1 MTIAQ
6 ASQKYGI
13 TADTLRYYERIGLLP
28 PVRRVN
34 GIRDY
39 SEADCGWIEFIRC
52 MRGAGVQ
59 VEALIE
65 YVALFQQGEATSQAR
80 KQILIEQRERLQEK
94 LDQMQAT
101 LDRLDQKIEHYEQCE
116 RVAEETLRRKAAE
129 QKE

>member
-80 KQILIEQRERLQEK
+80 KQILIEQRERLQ
-94 LDQMQAT
+94 
-101 LDRLDQKIEHYEQCE
+101 
-116 RVAEETLRRKAAE
+116 
-129 QKE
+129 

>member
-6 ASQKYGI
+6 VSQKYGI

-39 SEADCGWIEFIRC
+39 SEADCSWIEFIRC
-52 MRGAGVQ
+52 MRSAGVQ
-59 VEALIE
+59 VEALID
-65 YVALFQQGEATSQAR
+65 YVTLFQQGEDTAQAR

-94 LDQMQAT
+94 LEQMQET
-101 LDRLDQKIEHYEQCE
+101 LGRLDCKIEHYEQCE
-116 RVAEETLRRKAAE
+116 RAAEEMLRRKAE
-129 QKE
+129 ERKK